1 MCKLAKQILLFSV
14 GGYFFLKI
22 IRQIFAGKRKM
33 STFALAKQN
42 GALDEW
48 LSLRSAKP
56 STAVRIRQ
64 APQVVE
70 RA

>member
-1 MCKLAKQILLFSV
+1 MCKTTKQILLFSIS
-14 GGYFFLKI
+14 GYFFLKNL
-22 IRQIFAGKRKM
+22 RQIFAGKRKM

-64 APQVVE
+64 APQFVE

>member
-1 MCKLAKQILLFSV
+1 MTKQIPCFSV
-14 GGYFFLKI
+14 RGYFFLKI
-22 IRQIFAGKRKM
+22 ILQIFAGKRKM

-70 RA
+70 SVIVL

>member
-1 MCKLAKQILLFSV
+1 MCKTTKQILLFSTS
-14 GGYFFLKI
+14 GYFFLKNF
-22 IRQIFAGKRKM
+22 RQIFAGKRKM

-64 APQVVE
+64 APQFVE